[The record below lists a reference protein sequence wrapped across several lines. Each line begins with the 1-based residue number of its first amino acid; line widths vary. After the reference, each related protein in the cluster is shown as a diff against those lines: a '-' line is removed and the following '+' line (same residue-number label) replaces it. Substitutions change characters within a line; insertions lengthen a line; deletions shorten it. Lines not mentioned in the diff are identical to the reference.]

1 MSEIGE
7 REALMRMIEGLR
19 QAEASARVIAMYRRD
34 ERWVFIA
41 TAIGQM
47 IDKGSVMAVQKS
59 GIINVS

>member
-41 TAIGQM
+41 TAIGKM

-59 GIINVS
+59 GVVNVS